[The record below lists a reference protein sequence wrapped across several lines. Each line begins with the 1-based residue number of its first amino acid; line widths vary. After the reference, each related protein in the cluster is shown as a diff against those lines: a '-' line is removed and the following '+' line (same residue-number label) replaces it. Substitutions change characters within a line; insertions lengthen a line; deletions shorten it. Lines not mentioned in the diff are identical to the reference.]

1 MIIKR
6 TRTNRVLKQMITAWN
21 QYPRGYKMFMR
32 SRDYRALASTW
43 NHNERLV
50 AEWVLSVRSAESA
63 RPDRIIR
70 AKRDVLQKDIDFMLQ
85 SNEDAKIGEQYTQK
99 TRKKLGN

>member
-1 MIIKR
+1 MIKR
-6 TRTNRVLKQMITAWN
+6 TRANRILKQMITAWN

-32 SRDYRALASTW
+32 SRDYKALASTW

-63 RPDRIIR
+63 RPDRMIK
-70 AKRDVLQKDIDFMLQ
+70 AKRDVLEKDIDFMLQ
-85 SNEDAKIGEQYTQK
+85 TDERDEQRTQK
-99 TRKKLGN
+99 ARKKLGN